1 MAQFKVKDLVQLKDE
16 YEVMGNASLFRIR
29 SIANGKAILGQLDT
43 DSNRYL
49 GVDTEIDIDDPQ
61 LIVPHREVLEMYSR
75 HVR

>member
-29 SIANGKAILGQLDT
+29 SIANGKAVLGQLDT